1 MPTLLPPQE
10 TLASKLVKQAAINLS
25 SMTAS
30 KKKELQYSETE
41 VLYSKK
47 LYKQQCTLAEKK
59 RAKGTL

>member
-1 MPTLLPPQE
+1 MSTLLPPQE

-30 KKKELQYSETE
+30 RKKELQYSETE

-47 LYKQQCTLAEKK
+47 LYKQQCTLTEKK
-59 RAKGTL
+59 RTKGTS